1 MSDLGKY
8 YAALGL
14 QHGDSKK
21 RIRSAFLKLSLKL
34 HPDKNPDNLI
44 DATEKFKVINEAYQI
59 LTSPSPPP
67 SPPQSSPPPEE
78 AAPPPEE
85 APPPRPPPLTYIKT
99 EERITLFDLLCLEMA
114 TGANLSPETTFESDL
129 KRLTDYFIRRII
141 VYHQID
147 PKNIETIFS
156 DFFDVIKEQLI
167 KYPSKFKTNKLF
179 DRINNTSYYTFH
191 NPQNIRHDR
200 LWYDG
205 ARLIINN
212 AIKIIKDNPD
222 DYTPEKI
229 DDIIHSNDFR
239 QDINTIFF
247 GRGPKKRTT
256 RRPLRRKSGTK
267 RLRRRRSNRRR
278 TSRK

>member
-1 MSDLGKY
+1 MSESNDY
-8 YAALGL
+8 HAVLGL
-14 QHGDSKK
+14 QKGATQKDIKK
-21 RIRSAFLKLSLKL
+21 AYRTLAIAH
-34 HPDKNPDNLI
+34 HPDKNLSDQT
-44 DATEKFKVINEAYQI
+44 AKAKFQAINEAYEN
-59 LTSPSPPP
+59 LSSSS

-85 APPPRPPPLTYIKT
+85 APPPRPPPRTSIT
-99 EERITLFDLLCLEMA
+99 TAERITLFDLLCLEMA
-114 TGANLSPETTFESDL
+114 ERANLSPETTFESDL

-156 DFFDVIKEQLI
+156 NFLDVIKKQLI
-167 KYPSKFKTNKLF
+167 TYPFKFETNDLF

-191 NPQNIRHDR
+191 NPQKIKYVI
-200 LWYDG
+200 LWYEG
-205 ARLIINN
+205 VGLIINN
-212 AIKIIKDNPD
+212 AIKIIEDNPG

-229 DDIIHSNDFR
+229 VDIIHSNNFR
-239 QDINTIFF
+239 PAINTIFF

-256 RRPLRRKSGTK
+256 RHLLRRKSGTK
-267 RLRRRRSNRRR
+267 RLRRRRSNRHSR